1 VSNIQG
7 KTTHGEKQ
15 PMREE
20 AFRVRGNGKRMKW
33 KRRKQVKGRRM
44 ARGRPTL
51 CFKAYSNLVFDVSI

>member
-1 VSNIQG
+1 MCQTSKG

-33 KRRKQVKGRRM
+33 MREG
-44 ARGRPTL
+44 PITH
-51 CFKAYSNLVFDVSI
+51 